1 VSSLGRSAVLM
12 ILSAAA
18 IASLSQEPAPLV
30 DYERL
35 RWERDFELILEIG
48 DVPTRGQEELENS
61 IALLEKEKDSLV
73 KKKERLASR
82 LERLNTTYSSDELY
96 DEMLEEET
104 TDLSATKESIS
115 TKLAAVEE
123 RLDNIESRLRK
134 LYPERRK

>member
-1 VSSLGRSAVLM
+1 M

>member
-1 VSSLGRSAVLM
+1 MSSLGRSAVLM